1 MGDQEKTRPCSR
13 QCSAQLPPPPPAS
26 QSGRDRQ
33 RDNNVSSVGHFV
45 IEYARLF
52 WLGFLHA
59 GYHFKELK
67 QSFLFRFRTLG
78 GCFSEFSFE
87 WLLKLVESFVA
98 IIYVGS
104 DSAYF
109 DRQSKENSLRQPPRF
124 CNAKKGLFKL
134 FKMPYSKSKSEQ
146 KRSFKLK
153 KKSGAVRTFFVIVN
167 VGIWSPDFL
176 LNLNLRFCS
185 DFDLE
190 YGILKSLNR
199 PFLALQN
206 LGWCLSEFLFDFDSK
221 WADKSRHLR
230 SKNVRMSPS
239 FESRSNENS
248 LRQPARFGNA
258 KKPLLMSFKMPYSK

>member
-1 MGDQEKTRPCSR
+1 MWVIKRRRDRVADSAVHSCRRRP
-13 QCSAQLPPPPPAS
+13 PVS

-45 IEYARLF
+45 IEYAWLF

-134 FKMPYSKSKSEQ
+134 FKMPYSKSKSSQ
-146 KRSFKLK
+146 KRRFKLK
-153 KKSGAVRTFFVIVN
+153 TKSGDVCTFF
-167 VGIWSPDFL
+167 D
-176 LNLNLRFCS
+176 R
-185 DFDLE
+185 
-190 YGILKSLNR
+190 K
-199 PFLALQN
+199 
-206 LGWCLSEFLFDFDSK
+206 
-221 WADKSRHLR
+221 
-230 SKNVRMSPS
+230 
-239 FESRSNENS
+239 
-248 LRQPARFGNA
+248 
-258 KKPLLMSFKMPYSK
+258 